1 MLKQIKKFEFLR
13 PKIINKTIL
22 HIGCCGIVKKLEIE
36 NEKKNY
42 LHKFLYDNSKKT
54 YGLDVDQEELNYLKK
69 FGFNNLIYGNAENIE
84 QIKFDTNFDVII
96 LGNVFNYFV
105 NPGLLLHKVHNL
117 LNNDGSIIITIE
129 NYFSAKKLLRYIFF
143 SKYPDFYHH
152 CFSVNKNTLKNL
164 IIKSNFEILDF
175 GYFFEGPDN
184 FLIQSVKSKIS
195 NFILKIFTKSEKYS
209 DGYIIEIRK
218 NIEK

>member
-1 MLKQIKKFEFLR
+1 MIRQIKKFDFLK

-22 HIGCCGIVKKLEIE
+22 HVGCCGIVKKLEIE
-36 NEKKNY
+36 KEKKNY

-54 YGLDVDQEELNYLKK
+54 YGLDVDKDELNYLKK
-69 FGFNNLIYGNAENIE
+69 FGFDNLIYGNAEHIE
-84 QIKFDTNFDVII
+84 KINFGTNFDIII

-105 NPGLLLHKVHNL
+105 NPGLLLQNTHNL
-117 LNNDGSIIITIE
+117 LNKNGSIIITIE

-164 IIKSNFEILDF
+164 VKKSNFEILDYGF
-175 GYFFEGPDN
+175 FFEGPDN
-184 FLIQSVKSKIS
+184 FLVQSIKSKIS
-195 NFILKIFTKSEKYS
+195 NFILQIFTKSEKYS

-218 NIEK
+218 KNE